1 MERNNNG
8 DWIPVGNVEVDNTEV
23 EGMVVGWIG
32 VVCMDWV
39 ASVGVVEV
47 IDLGSDTMKEFE
59 ACECV

>member
-8 DWIPVGNVEVDNTEV
+8 DWIPVGNVEVDGTEV

-39 ASVGVVEV
+39 ALVGVVEV